1 MPQDPFGV
9 QNARWLSALA
19 NKSTGCLKVFEGLSR
34 VVKGLGLGLGLGL
47 LYTTGCKGLGFGIA
61 TSIATKTV
69 LCVTILRTIP
79 IIPVIR

>member
-1 MPQDPFGV
+1 M
-9 QNARWLSALA
+9 LSALA

-34 VVKGLGLGLGLGL
+34 VVKGLGFGVWGLGL